1 MAGLKMNDSN
11 DSTLQGKN
19 MDKENLYRL
28 MEILL
33 LIIIQKTNKFIW
45 FTIQKWCFLCIQSNY
60 FVD

>member
-19 MDKENLYRL
+19 MDKENLYKL

-45 FTIQKWCFLCIQSNY
+45 FTIHKWYLNCIQSIIS
-60 FVD
+60 

>member
-33 LIIIQKTNKFIW
+33 LIIIQKTNKLWEKINRN
-45 FTIQKWCFLCIQSNY
+45 IYLRFLKLL
-60 FVD
+60 